1 LKLRRNRFKGNFERA
16 EIKNRWEMVE
26 LPSKKYRDQE
36 LAGSTE

>member
-1 LKLRRNRFKGNFERA
+1 LKLRRNRFKENFERA

-26 LPSKKYRDQE
+26 LQNKKYGDQE

>member
-1 LKLRRNRFKGNFERA
+1 LKQRRNRLKGNVERA